1 MGSIVHKPLPL
12 AHILPLIWYGSDV
25 SQRWGTCDDHGN
37 GRWAP
42 DATEL
47 LGYAASERA
56 AGVRDIRAR
65 RYRREFS
72 QCYRRAGG
80 GAADGHETMPWGR

>member
-47 LGYAASERA
+47 LEHATPE
-56 AGVRDIRAR
+56 
-65 RYRREFS
+65 
-72 QCYRRAGG
+72 
-80 GAADGHETMPWGR
+80 

>member
-47 LGYAASERA
+47 LEHATPERA
-56 AGVRDIRAR
+56 AEYATP
-65 RYRREFS
+65 E
-72 QCYRRAGG
+72 
-80 GAADGHETMPWGR
+80 